1 MSGAKILNITGMSNN
16 ESKWV
21 ALDKIE
27 YQDPSGKKRVI
38 FFYFFKKNLYIII
51 TFINLSNK

>member
-27 YQDPSGKKRVI
+27 YQDPSGKKRV
-38 FFYFFKKNLYIII
+38 N
-51 TFINLSNK
+51 